1 MKRAICALILLLASR
16 PALAETSPAQ
26 FAGEMIARLKAAHPE
41 SIFANEGALPLQVTV
56 KGGGHDGAQ
65 IMLYRIYDYCRNV
78 PAESCEASKAD
89 FVAKVLAPLP
99 EARRENLRVIVRGA
113 DYYDAAQQQGSK
125 EKRQPWFFARK
136 IGDDLYE
143 ILALDSPTQIALAN
157 SADLKRMRLR
167 PEAAWSLAR
176 TQTWQATP
184 PLPDPASLLAEA
196 AVFEGKEYVGS
207 MLADTQGWQA
217 VREAIGPDLFVTVTS
232 DQFVMVSLMA
242 EGPGIDRFAEA
253 VAADCRGA
261 ERCISPHVYRFEQGM
276 WVIEK

>member
-242 EGPGIDRFAEA
+242 EGPGLDRFAEA
-253 VAADCRGA
+253 VAADCRGV

>member
-16 PALAETSPAQ
+16 PVLAETSPAQ

-78 PAESCEASKAD
+78 PAENCEASKAD

-157 SADLKRMRLR
+157 AADLKRMRLR
-167 PEAAWSLAR
+167 PEAAWTLAR
-176 TQTWQATP
+176 AQTWHFIP
-184 PLPDPASLLAEA
+184 SLPDPASLLAEA
-196 AVFEGKEYVGS
+196 ALFEGKEYVGS

-217 VREAIGPDLFVTVTS
+217 VRDAIGPDLFVTVTS

-242 EGPGIDRFAEA
+242 EGPGLDRFAEA
-253 VAADCRGA
+253 VAADCRAA
-261 ERCISPHVYRFEQGM
+261 ERCISSHVYRFEQGM

>member
-89 FVAKVLAPLP
+89 FVAKVLVPLP

-242 EGPGIDRFAEA
+242 EGPGLDRFAEA